1 LPPIK
6 EKCSLLNERN
16 RIEVHGKPDN
26 GHAGIPYLVK
36 NLECNRQL
44 YDASH

>member
-26 GHAGIPYLVK
+26 GHAGIPYLT
-36 NLECNRQL
+36 
-44 YDASH
+44 